1 MCARTQYPLALT
13 CSLSLFLWD
22 ADLLGMAGPCTSSY
36 AIRSHPKSE
45 GYTFTLFTAPP
56 LGTKELTSTAGVGG
70 GAAWQE
76 TLMSCT
82 CEEECASKGKQSH
95 TQPLQPALCNWFNP
109 HRDVRSLEQHEKF
122 LRILHR
128 IHIHT
133 RKTMFGSNCQ
143 LHKVD
148 RELWIKISTHF
159 QSKLKKRY
167 RNFNVVHHQYRYI
180 LCFSTKLSG
189 YPSPIYLSLQH
200 HTGRTSSPPH

>member
-1 MCARTQYPLALT
+1 MCVCVCVCARTQHPLALT
-13 CSLSLFLWD
+13 GSLSLFLRD

-36 AIRSHPKSE
+36 AIRSRPKSE

-56 LGTKELTSTAGVGG
+56 LGTKELTSTAGVGRQGGGGAGG

-109 HRDVRSLEQHEKF
+109 HRDIRSIEQHGTF

-128 IHIHT
+128 LHACIVW
-133 RKTMFGSNCQ
+133 KTMFGSNCQ

-148 RELWIKISTHF
+148 RELWIKIST
-159 QSKLKKRY
+159 QS
-167 RNFNVVHHQYRYI
+167 
-180 LCFSTKLSG
+180 
-189 YPSPIYLSLQH
+189 
-200 HTGRTSSPPH
+200 